1 MAGGRPRQP
10 NDPSVMASVEK
21 ALSSV
26 TRPNPLVVGW
36 RWRYELALMLALAA
50 VTFVIVQTLGAI
62 WLAVIVTAATATLVL
77 WPAGRRLLIRRAWCI
92 ITPHRLRAGCAHS
105 WIQSRYGKLP
115 VILRTTAQP
124 FGERVLLWCVAGI
137 SAEDLRGAREVLTAA
152 CWATDMRITASERH
166 AHLVIV
172 DVIRRHPPEPP
183 GLEPE
188 RMTWPG

>member
-1 MAGGRPRQP
+1 
-10 NDPSVMASVEK
+10 MASVEK

-26 TRPNPLVVGW
+26 TRPNPVAVGW

-50 VTFVIVQTLGAI
+50 VTFVIVQALGAV
-62 WLAVIVTAATATLVL
+62 WLAVIVTAAAATLVL
-77 WPAGRRLLIRRAWCI
+77 WPGARGLLVRRAWCI
-92 ITPHRLRAGCAHS
+92 ITPHRLRTGCAHS

-115 VILRTTAQP
+115 VILLTTAQP

-137 SAEDLRGAREVLTAA
+137 SAEDLRGAREALIAA
-152 CWATDMRITASERH
+152 CWATDMRITASDRH

-172 DVIRRHPPEPP
+172 DVIRHHVPEPP
-183 GLEPE
+183 GPEPE